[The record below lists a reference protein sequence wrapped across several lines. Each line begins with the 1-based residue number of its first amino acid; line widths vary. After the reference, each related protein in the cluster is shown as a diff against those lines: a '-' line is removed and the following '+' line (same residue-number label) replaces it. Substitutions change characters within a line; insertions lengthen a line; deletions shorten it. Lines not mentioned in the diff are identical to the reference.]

1 MREVAV
7 TDGDKVEAQ
16 IKFGYS
22 VNGYGIGDLV
32 KFINEVPDAKITRL
46 TSEYEELYQV
56 VASLRRGGDRHH
68 ALKESAKIELGL
80 RAFLEQGNF
89 KGFTDTFEDLHGM
102 VQLPGI
108 AVQR

>member
-16 IKFGYS
+16 LNLDTS

-56 VASLRRGGDRHH
+56 C
-68 ALKESAKIELGL
+68 
-80 RAFLEQGNF
+80 
-89 KGFTDTFEDLHGM
+89 
-102 VQLPGI
+102 GI
-108 AVQR
+108 ASKRWRQTSCT